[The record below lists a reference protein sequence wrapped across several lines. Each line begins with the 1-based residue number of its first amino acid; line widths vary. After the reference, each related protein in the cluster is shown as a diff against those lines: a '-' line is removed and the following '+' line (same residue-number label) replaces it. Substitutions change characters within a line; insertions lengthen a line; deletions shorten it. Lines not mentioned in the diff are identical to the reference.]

1 MREGLRMLGSER
13 EEMGNGDVVRDGC
26 LQREAAL

>member
-13 EEMGNGDVVRDGC
+13 EVMGNGDVVRDGC
-26 LQREAAL
+26 LQREGAL